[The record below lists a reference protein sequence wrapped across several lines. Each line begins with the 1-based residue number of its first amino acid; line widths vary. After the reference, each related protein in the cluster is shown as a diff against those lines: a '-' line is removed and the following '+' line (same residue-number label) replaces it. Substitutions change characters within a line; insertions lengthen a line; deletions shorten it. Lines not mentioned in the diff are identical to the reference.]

1 MFICLLVFFLSDSFI
16 FGVGVD
22 VSDSFIFGVGVD
34 VVRVCC
40 NLVELGI
47 GFDMLMFVGV
57 FGFVVVDVF
66 NVIEVRRLF
75 LGELYWICIRLFIS
89 LRR

>member
-1 MFICLLVFFLSDSFI
+1 MFKVFVFCLFVCWFFFLSDSFI

-75 LGELYWICIRLFIS
+75 LGELY
-89 LRR
+89 

>member
-1 MFICLLVFFLSDSFI
+1 MFKVFVFCLFVCWFFFL
-16 FGVGVD
+16 
-22 VSDSFIFGVGVD
+22 SDSFIFGVGVD

-75 LGELYWICIRLFIS
+75 LGELY
-89 LRR
+89 